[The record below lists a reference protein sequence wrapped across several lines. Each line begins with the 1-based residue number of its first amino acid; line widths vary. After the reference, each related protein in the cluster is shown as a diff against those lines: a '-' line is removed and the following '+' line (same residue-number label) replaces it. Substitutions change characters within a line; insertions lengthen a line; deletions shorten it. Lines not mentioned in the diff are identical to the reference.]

1 MQRIM
6 VIAAVVTLISGCSAS
21 TYHLT
26 QTTVEHAA
34 EQQRIDQSLSTM
46 HDPMLNVP
54 APHEPRSIHMPK
66 RNRTGKD
73 YLLMGLFQAGI
84 ELMIEGAPEH

>member
-1 MQRIM
+1 MCRMIFA
-6 VIAAVVTLISGCSAS
+6 IAVVVIMSGCSAS

-26 QTTVEHAA
+26 QTTIENAA

-54 APHEPRSIHMPK
+54 APHEPQSIHMPK

-84 ELMIEGAPEH
+84 ELMLEGAPER

>member
-1 MQRIM
+1 MQRIL
-6 VIAAVVTLISGCSAS
+6 VVAAAATVLSGCSAS

-26 QTTVEHAA
+26 QATVENAA

-46 HDPMLNVP
+46 HDPMMNVP
-54 APHEPRSIHMPK
+54 APHEPRTIHMPK

-84 ELMIEGAPEH
+84 ELMLEGAPER